1 MAGTGGTGRT
11 DHICSG
17 RTCMFCRV
25 LDNPQRTRLSGQQN
39 RQAVDSQVLERVRE
53 LESRSLLQTTQT
65 NMTTTKADELEKLA
79 LLDSLTELFNSR
91 TLIKELKDELKRA
104 KRYKRPVSLLV
115 IEIDGHKEIQR
126 QFGALTSDA
135 VLKVVSG
142 ILKDCVRDVDVA
154 ARYSGDQ
161 FAIVL
166 PETNAAGAA
175 VVAERIRQR
184 VGQQAITHNW
194 NNLKVT
200 ASIGLASF
208 PAHAREHDELI
219 ARSVQALELA
229 VNRGGDR
236 VCAI

>member
-1 MAGTGGTGRT
+1 MAGTGRT

-25 LDNPQRTRLSGQQN
+25 LDNPQRTRQMTGNQS
-39 RQAVDSQVLERVRE
+39 RSAVDSQVLERVRE
-53 LESRSLLQTTQT
+53 LESRSMLQNAQS
-65 NMTTTKADELEKLA
+65 NMTTNKADELEKLA
-79 LLDSLTELFNSR
+79 LLDSLTELYNSR

-104 KRYKRPVSLLV
+104 KRYKRPVSLLMV
-115 IEIDGHKEIQR
+115 SVDGHREIQR
-126 QFGALTSDA
+126 QYGALTSDA
-135 VLKVVSG
+135 VLKVVSAV
-142 ILKDCVRDVDVA
+142 LQECVRDVDVA
-154 ARYSGDQ
+154 ARYSGDE

-184 VGQQAITHNW
+184 VGTQPVTHNW

-229 VNRGGDR
+229 VQRGGDR

>member
-1 MAGTGGTGRT
+1 
-11 DHICSG
+11 
-17 RTCMFCRV
+17 MFCRV
-25 LDNPQRTRLSGQQN
+25 LDNPQRTRQLTGQQN

-53 LESRSLLQTTQT
+53 LESRSLLQSTQS

-115 IEIDGHKEIQR
+115 IEVDGHKEIQR

-135 VLKVVSG
+135 VLKVVASVM
-142 ILKDCVRDVDVA
+142 KDCVRDVDVA

-184 VGQQAITHNW
+184 VGAQAITHNW

>member
-1 MAGTGGTGRT
+1 MAGVGRT

-25 LDNPQRTRLSGQQN
+25 LDNPQRRTGAGTGN
-39 RQAVDSQVLERVRE
+39 YNKAAVDAQVLERVRE
-53 LESRSLLQTTQT
+53 LENRSMLQNAQS

-79 LLDSLTELFNSR
+79 LLDSLTDLYNSR

-104 KRYKRPVSLLV
+104 KRYKRPVSLLMIAV
-115 IEIDGHKEIQR
+115 DGHREIQR
-126 QFGALTSDA
+126 RDGALAADA
-135 VLKVVSG
+135 VLKVVSNV
-142 ILKDCVRDVDVA
+142 LKDCVRDVDVA
-154 ARYSGDQ
+154 ARYSGDE

-184 VGQQAITHNW
+184 IGIQPITHNW

-229 VNRGGDR
+229 VQRGGDR